1 MKYGVL
7 VFGGLL
13 FIVGNAM
20 CQLLGMQQQQRE
32 MNRMNQM
39 GGGLGLNLGLGLNNG
54 MYSRSSQMSRE
65 GATILQR
72 RKRTIDLLKPKNCF
86 LVIQV
91 QQGTTAAPTSAA
103 SIDPRRDNA
112 TTAAPA

>member
-7 VFGGLL
+7 VFVGLL
-13 FIVGNAM
+13 FIVGIAR

-54 MYSRSSQMSRE
+54 MYSRSSQMTRE
-65 GATILQR
+65 RATMLQR
-72 RKRTIDLLKPKNCF
+72 KKRAIDMLKPKNCF

-91 QQGTTAAPTSAA
+91 QGTTAAPTSAA
-103 SIDPRRDNA
+103 SIDPRGDNA